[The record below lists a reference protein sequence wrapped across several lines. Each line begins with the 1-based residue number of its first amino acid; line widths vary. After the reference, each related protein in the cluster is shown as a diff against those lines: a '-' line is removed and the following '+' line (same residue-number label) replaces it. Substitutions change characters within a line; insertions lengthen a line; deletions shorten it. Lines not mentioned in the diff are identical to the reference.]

1 MGNHRDSTVV
11 AVRRLA
17 ERAAAAT
24 DRGAAQLA
32 AVGPITGQAR
42 SADGSI
48 TVVVSPG
55 GVLTD
60 VRMTPA
66 ALRRGS
72 AEISREVLA
81 LAARATRQASGR
93 LHRAL
98 SGVLDPAA
106 TRSLERLGLPPPERR
121 PEPDEDS
128 PVLRRPW

>member
-1 MGNHRDSTVV
+1 MGNHRDLTVI
-11 AVRRLA
+11 AVQRLA
-17 ERAAAAT
+17 ERATAAAN
-24 DRGAAQLA
+24 RGAAQLA
-32 AVGPITGQAR
+32 ASGPVTGQAR
-42 SADGSI
+42 SPDESI

-60 VRMTPA
+60 VWLAPA

-72 AEISREVLA
+72 AEISREVVA

-106 TRSLERLGLPPPERR
+106 TRSLEQLGLPPPERR

-128 PVLRRPW
+128 PVLRRVW